1 MKKLLL
7 TITSFFLIA
16 SAAFSQ
22 RYLTEI
28 FPSASVTPDVIYA
41 NNISVLTGTP
51 TAMDIKMDI
60 YEPAGMPDPLAE
72 RPLIIYLHTGS
83 FLPLIINQTTTG
95 SKIDSAAREICTQLA
110 RRGYVAASID
120 YRLGWNPAALGPPGQ
135 DIRTGTLLQA
145 VYRAI
150 QDLKACVRYFK
161 ADAAGSNTYGIDTSN
176 IILGGQGTGGY
187 IALAYMFLDDTL
199 EYYLP
204 KFTAATTNAQYGFVA
219 GQPYINQSLMGDL
232 DGYGGIPLLNNPN
245 NTPGM
250 THTVHF
256 GFNLGGALGDSSWVE
271 GGEPPVVAFHV
282 VGDPFA
288 PYACGPVIVPT
299 TGDFVVDVCGSSDLI
314 PRTTAAGNNTY
325 TTAGFTDPYT
335 LAANMNNGGNDG
347 LYGFV
352 TNPLTQA
359 GPWEWWDSTTVVNI
373 AVALGMT
380 AAQGT
385 QIHQNSLLTNPD
397 MSKAKALAY
406 IDTIMNYVNPRIVYS
421 LGLPTGIEQI
431 NILQNS
437 ISVYPNP
444 AGEIVYVELK
454 NIPEQMEGIKVYDV
468 MGNLVKEIQNVK
480 TTSIVLNRAEL
491 DPGMYVLKIKAGK
504 GEVQKKLVLR

>member
-1 MKKLLL
+1 MKKHIL
-7 TITSFFLIA
+7 TIAVFLFIA
-16 SAAFSQ
+16 QQGFSQ

-51 TAMDIKMDI
+51 TPIDIKMDI
-60 YEPAGMPDPLAE
+60 YEPAGMVDPLSE
-72 RPLIIYLHTGS
+72 RPLVLYFHTGS
-83 FLPLIINQTTTG
+83 FLPVVINQTATG
-95 SKIDSAAREICTQLA
+95 SKIDSSAREVCTRFA
-110 RRGYVAASID
+110 KRGYVAASVD
-120 YRLGWNPAALGPPGQ
+120 YRVGWNPAALGPPGQ

-150 QDLKACVRYFK
+150 QDAKACVRYFK
-161 ADAAGSNTYGIDTSN
+161 SDAAGANTYGIDTTK

-187 IALAYMFLDDTL
+187 VILAYMFLDDTL

-219 GQPYINQSLMGDL
+219 GQPYINQALMGDL
-232 DGYGGIPLLNNPN
+232 DGYGGIPQLNNPN

-250 THTVHF
+250 THDIHF
-256 GFNLGGALGDSSWVE
+256 GFNMGGALGDTTWVE

-288 PYACGPVIVPT
+288 PYTCGPVIVPT
-299 TGDFVVDVCGSSDLI
+299 TGDFVVDVCGSADLI
-314 PRTTAAGNNTY
+314 PRTTAAGNNNY

-335 LAANMNNGGNDG
+335 LAANVNNGGNDG

-359 GPWEWWDSTTVVNI
+359 GPWEWWDSATVVNI
-373 AVALGMT
+373 AVLLGMT

-385 QIHQNSLLTNPD
+385 QIHQNGLLTNPD
-397 MSKAKALAY
+397 MSKTKALAY
-406 IDTIMNYVNPRIVYS
+406 IDTVMNYVNPRIVYS
-421 LGLPTGIEQI
+421 LGLLSGVELADILAS
-431 NILQNS
+431 NIR
-437 ISVYPNP
+437 VYPNP
-444 AGEIVYVELK
+444 ASENIFVELK
-454 NIPEQMEGIKVYDV
+454 NIPEQMERISIYD
-468 MGNLVKEIQNVK
+468 MLGNLVTDFQNLE
-480 TTSIVLNRAEL
+480 TTLFVMNRKNL
-491 DPGMYVLKIKAGK
+491 VSGMYVMKIKAGK
-504 GEVQKKLVLR
+504 AEVMKKLILQ